1 MKRLLSLF
9 FVLVLGFS
17 LTGCGEKLKPAMTYS
32 EFMAAE
38 ADAEVVVEG
47 FIVDKQGWWD
57 NKVTMYLATNVP
69 GEGYFI
75 YELPCTEEENN
86 TIYAI
91 GECIHIEA
99 TKTIYAGEHEIMGD
113 NITKVC
119 TLTTQNFASVTPID
133 VTDKLASVEQ
143 YQNAYF
149 TATLEVVEFTT
160 TDSDTTVSENK
171 AWGYKGSEPN
181 NDLYFTLS
189 DGTNTLNCC
198 VEVYLTG
205 TNTKVYE
212 DAQKLTIGDKVI
224 VEGYLYWWNGANPH
238 ITSIIPS
245 IMTYKEFMDAEDDQ
259 RVIVE
264 GFVAA
269 KQSWW
274 NNQVVVYLVGK
285 TPGEGY
291 LGYNLSCSEEE
302 NNTLLAIGNYVRI
315 FGYKG
320 SYAEEEEIIDNDRI
334 EVIETTDKP
343 AEAIDLTNKLSSL
356 MDYQNAYFTVT
367 LTVKEYTTTDVNTG
381 IADNRAYGYQG
392 ETPTKDLYFILTDG
406 TNDLACCV
414 ESYLTNKTTDVYAAV
429 LGLNVGD
436 KVKVTGYLYWW
447 YGANPHIISLEKV
460 NA

>member
-1 MKRLLSLF
+1 MKKLLGLF
-9 FVLVLGFS
+9 FALVLGVS
-17 LTGCGEKLKPAMTYS
+17 LTSCGEKLKPAMTYS

-57 NKVTMYLATNVP
+57 NKVTMYLATEVS

-75 YELPCTEEENN
+75 YEFPCTEEENN
-86 TIYAI
+86 TTYAI
-91 GECIHIEA
+91 GEYVHIEA

-113 NITKVC
+113 NITKACVVE
-119 TLTTQNFASVTPID
+119 TQKFASSTPVD
-133 VTDKLASVEQ
+133 VTKKLTALEN

-160 TDSDTTVSENK
+160 TDSDTTVAENK
-171 AWGYKGSEPN
+171 AWGYKGSEVN

-205 TNTKVYE
+205 TNTDVYK
-212 DAQKLTIGDKVI
+212 AVQTLSIGDKVI

-238 ITSIIPS
+238 ITSVRPS
-245 IMTYKEFMDAEDDQ
+245 VMTYKEFMDAEVGSN
-259 RVIVE
+259 VIVE

-269 KQSWW
+269 KQTWW
-274 NNQVVVYLVGK
+274 NDKVIAYLVGK
-285 TPGEGY
+285 TAGEGY
-291 LGYNLSCSEEE
+291 LGYNLKVTEEE
-302 NNTLLAIGNYVRI
+302 SNTLLAIGNYVRI
-315 FGYKG
+315 YGEKG
-320 SYAEEEEIIDNDRI
+320 AYAGEEE
-334 EVIETTDKP
+334 VINNYKIQVLETTDKP
-343 AEAIDLTNKLSSL
+343 AEPIDLTNKLTSL

-367 LTVKEYTTTDVNTG
+367 LTVKEYTTTDDNTG
-381 IADNRAYGYQG
+381 VAENGAYGYQG
-392 ETPTKDLYFILTDG
+392 DNPTKDLYFTLTDG
-406 TNDLACCV
+406 TNDLACCI

-436 KVKVTGYLYWW
+436 KVRVTGYLYWW
-447 YGANPHIISLEKV
+447 NGANPHIVSVEKV
-460 NA
+460 TA